1 MYLEFDLT
9 NISFKVD
16 FTKKMYQKRFQI
28 STLWYLVFEQTDKYS
43 LTITEKMS
51 ECHMSSVNC
60 KLAHA
65 CTYFQN
71 FWSDQ
76 VWHLQYLKSKV
87 YSIFWSDQT
96 IKIFC
101 NVWYFTR
108 CKSSTYFGLSWH
120 LNVSAQL
127 LIDFRGLV

>member
-1 MYLEFDLT
+1 MCLGLIWRMSHLKL
-9 NISFKVD
+9 ISRKNCNR
-16 FTKKMYQKRFQI
+16 KKFHI
-28 STLWYLVFEQTDKYS
+28 STLWSLVFEQTDKYS

-65 CTYFQN
+65 CAYFQN

-87 YSIFWSDQT
+87 YLILIRSKYQ
-96 IKIFC
+96 KYC

-108 CKSSTYFGLSWH
+108 CKSSTYFGLFWH
-120 LNVSAQL
+120 WNVSAQL